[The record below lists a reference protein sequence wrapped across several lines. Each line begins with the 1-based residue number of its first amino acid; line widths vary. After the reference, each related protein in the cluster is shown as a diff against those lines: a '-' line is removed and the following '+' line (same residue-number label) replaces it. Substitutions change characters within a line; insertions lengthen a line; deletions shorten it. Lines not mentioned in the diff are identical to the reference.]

1 MLQNKIN
8 LFSILKK
15 IISNNTKKYKHFLS
29 LGYNCENAYRFFKK
43 YHFVESSLFTWTN
56 SHNIGTLLKALKD
69 LNLIFKQEPIKVEAM
84 WECPDT
90 KILFH
95 GTEPKEMNVHYK
107 NYTNE
112 QFKPYRE
119 ELVSRIGHLKK
130 KFINQLIDN
139 EKTLITYAYKT
150 TNETATE
157 IIKNILELRKTLE
170 ELGANNF
177 ELLIILEKH
186 NQINIE
192 QESIFIRYVDNFAP
206 HNNVLTKKYDK
217 KSWNK
222 ILNEF
227 RPDFK
232 LKKTKKFKFEN
243 IT

>member
-1 MLQNKIN
+1 MHLNKIN
-8 LFSILKK
+8 LFSIFKK
-15 IISNNTKKYKHFLS
+15 NIGNKTKKYKHFLS

-56 SHNIGTLLKALKD
+56 SHDIGTLLNALKD
-69 LNLIFKQEPIKVEAM
+69 LNLIFRQQPIKVEAM

-95 GTEPKEMNVHYK
+95 GTEPKEMNINYK
-107 NYTNE
+107 SYTNE
-112 QFKPYRE
+112 QLKPYKE
-119 ELVSRIGHLKK
+119 ELISRVEHLKK

-139 EKTLITYAYKT
+139 EKTLIAYTYKT
-150 TNETATE
+150 TCETQTE
-157 IIKNILELRKTLE
+157 IIKNILELKKALE

-186 NQINIE
+186 NKINFE
-192 QESIFIRYVDNFAP
+192 QKNIFIRYVDSFAP

-227 RPDFK
+227 KADFK